1 MNAKKLWFG
10 FIAVMVISFGVLLY
24 YGREIY
30 REAPPIP
37 DKVVTEDGTV
47 LFTGQDIKDGQ
58 NVWQSVGGQEI
69 GSVWGHGAYQAPDWS
84 ADWLHKEAVFILNE
98 LAMNTEGVPYV
109 QLSEEKQASL
119 KVTLQKEL
127 RINTYDKATKTLTVS
142 NLRAKAIASNSK
154 FYGGLFTN
162 DPALAGLR
170 DSYSIPENSLKSEER
185 VKLMNSFFFWISW
198 ACVTQ
203 RPDQKITYTNN
214 WPADELVGNK
224 PTGELHL
231 WTGFSV
237 IILLAGI
244 GLMSLYYVRRK
255 NEDDE
260 APVLFPL
267 RNEIQTPSQKATV
280 KYFWVVSALLLVQVI
295 MGVITAHYGVEG
307 QAFYGLPLSDWL
319 PYSVSRTWHVQ
330 IAIFWIA
337 TSWLATGL
345 YYAPAISGIEPKF
358 QKLGVNFLFLAL
370 LVIVV
375 GSLAGQ
381 WMGVMQKLGLVGN
394 FWFGHQGYEYVD
406 LGRFWQIFLFV
417 GLIIWLLLMGR
428 AIYPALKQKSENRNL
443 LILFLI
449 STIAIAAFYGA
460 GLMWGRQTNLA
471 IAEYWRWWV
480 VHLWVEGFFEVFAAV
495 VVAFL
500 FVRLEMIKATTA
512 TLAVLF
518 STVIFLSGGI
528 LGTFHHLYFTGTPT
542 AVMALGATFS
552 ALEVVP
558 LVLMGFEAFDNL
570 KISRSSDWI
579 KAYKW
584 PIYCF
589 IAVAFWN
596 LVGAGIFG
604 FLINPPTALYY
615 MQGLNTTA
623 VHGHTALFGVY
634 GMLGIG
640 LMLFVLRDMNKDVV
654 WKERWI
660 KFAFWSINIGLAA
673 MVFISVL
680 PVGLAQTVASVQ
692 EGLWWARSAEFMQ
705 QPYLVTFKW
714 LRVIGDTIFAFG
726 TIGLAWFIFGL
737 KFGWSLE
744 PKK

>member
-1 MNAKKLWFG
+1 MNTKKLWFG

-30 REAPPIP
+30 RQAPPIP
-37 DKVVTEDGTV
+37 EKVVTNDGTV

-58 NVWQSVGGQEI
+58 NVWQSMGGQEI
-69 GSVWGHGAYQAPDWS
+69 GTVWGHGAYQAPDWS
-84 ADWLHKEAVFILNE
+84 ADWLHKEAVFILDK
-98 LAMNTEGVPYV
+98 LAMQTEGVPYAQV
-109 QLSEEKQASL
+109 SEEKQASL
-119 KVTLQKEL
+119 KVLLQKDL
-127 RINTYDKATKTLTVS
+127 RTNTYDKAKGTITVS
-142 NLRAKAIASNSK
+142 GFRAEAIASNTS

-162 DPALAGLR
+162 DPALAHLR
-170 DSYSIPENSLKSEER
+170 DAYSIPENSLKDPER
-185 VKLMNSFFFWISW
+185 VRLLNAFFFWISW
-198 ACVTQ
+198 ACVTE
-203 RPDQKITYTNN
+203 RPGQDITYTNN
-214 WPADELVGNK
+214 WPAEKLVENR
-224 PTGELHL
+224 PTGSMHL

-244 GLMSLYYVRRK
+244 GLMVLYYAKRK
-255 NEDDE
+255 NEDGE
-260 APVLFPL
+260 TPKIFPL
-267 RNEIQTPSQKATV
+267 KNEIQTPSQKATV
-280 KYFWVVSALLLVQVI
+280 KYFWTVSALLLVQVI

-319 PYSVSRTWHVQ
+319 PYSVSRTWHIQ

-358 QKLGVNFLFLAL
+358 QKLGVNFLFIAL
-370 LVIVV
+370 LIIVV

-381 WMGVMQKLGLVGN
+381 WMGVMQKLGFVQN

-428 AIYPALKQKSENRNL
+428 AIYPAIKQKSENRNL

-500 FVRLEMIKATTA
+500 FVRLEIIKATTA

-518 STVIFLSGGI
+518 TTIVFLSGGI

-542 AVMALGATFS
+542 AVMALGASFS

-558 LVLMGFEAFDNL
+558 LVLMGSEAFDNL
-570 KISRSSDWI
+570 RISRSSDWI

-584 PIYCF
+584 PIYSF

-604 FLINPPTALYY
+604 FLINPPIALYY
-615 MQGLNTTA
+615 MQGLNTTP

-654 WKERWI
+654 WKDRWM
-660 KFAFWSINIGLAA
+660 KFSFWSINIGLAA

-680 PVGLAQTVASVQ
+680 PIGLAQTVASVQ
-692 EGLWWARSAEFMQ
+692 EGLWWARSAEFLQ

-714 LRVIGDTIFAFG
+714 LRVIGDTIFAAG
-726 TIGLAWFIFGL
+726 TVALAWFIFGL
-737 KFGWSLE
+737 KFGWSIE
-744 PKK
+744 KK

>member
-1 MNAKKLWFG
+1 
-10 FIAVMVISFGVLLY
+10 
-24 YGREIY
+24 
-30 REAPPIP
+30 
-37 DKVVTEDGTV
+37 
-47 LFTGQDIKDGQ
+47 IKDGQ
-58 NVWQSVGGQEI
+58 NVWQSLGGQEI
-69 GSVWGHGAYQAPDWS
+69 GTVWGHGAYQAPDWS

-98 LAMNTEGVPYV
+98 LARQQDGVSYDE
-109 QLSEEKQASL
+109 LSEERKAYF
-119 KVTLQKEL
+119 KIVLQKDL
-127 RINTYDKATKTLTVS
+127 RKNTFDPVSGVLTVS
-142 NLRAKAIASNSK
+142 DLRAEAIKSNSK

-162 DPALAGLR
+162 DPALADLR
-170 DSYSIPENSLKSEER
+170 DIYSIPENSLKDPAR
-185 VKLMNSFFFWISW
+185 IPLLNSFFFWISW
-198 ACVTQ
+198 ACVTE
-203 RPDQKITYTNN
+203 RPGQEITYTNN
-214 WPADELVGNK
+214 WPAEELVGNR
-224 PTGELHL
+224 PTGSLLL

-244 GLMSLYYVRRK
+244 GLMAWYYARRGS
-255 NEDDE
+255 EE
-260 APVLFPL
+260 ESIPAVFPL
-267 RNEIQTPSQKATV
+267 LKETQTPSQKATV
-280 KYFWVVSALLLVQVI
+280 KYFWIVSALLLVQVL

-307 QAFYGLPLSDWL
+307 QAFYGVPLADYL
-319 PYSVSRTWHVQ
+319 PYSVSRTWHIQ

-345 YYAPAISGIEPKF
+345 YYAPAISGSEPKY
-358 QKLGVNFLFLAL
+358 QKLGVNFLFGAL
-370 LVIVV
+370 LVIVI

-381 WMGVMQKLGLVGN
+381 WFGVMQKMGYVRN

-417 GLIIWLLLMGR
+417 GLIIWLFLMGR
-428 AIYPALKQKSENRNL
+428 AIWPAIVKKSESKHL

-471 IAEYWRWWV
+471 VAEYWRWWV

-500 FVRLEMIKATTA
+500 FVRLQIIKTATA

-518 STVIFLSGGI
+518 TTIVFLSGGI

-542 AVMALGATFS
+542 VVMALGATFS

-558 LVLMGFEAFDNL
+558 LVLLGFEAWGNVKL
-570 KISRSSDWI
+570 SRSTSWI

-584 PIYCF
+584 PVYSF

-604 FLINPPTALYY
+604 FLINPPIALYY
-615 MQGLNTTA
+615 MQGLNTTP

-640 LMLFVLRDMNKDVV
+640 LMLFVLRDMDKEAV
-654 WKERWI
+654 WKEKWI
-660 KFAFWSINIGLAA
+660 KFAFWSINIGLTA
-673 MVFISVL
+673 MVLISVL
-680 PVGLAQTVASVQ
+680 PIGLAQTVASVK
-692 EGLWWARSAEFMQ
+692 EGLWYARSAEFMQ
-705 QPYLVTFKW
+705 QPAMMTLKW
-714 LRVIGDTIFAFG
+714 LRVIGDTIFALG
-726 TIGLAWFIFGL
+726 TVALGWFIFGL
-737 KFGWSLE
+737 KVGWSVE
-744 PKK
+744 KR